1 MIRTLIVVTT
11 YYFAKCMMMH
21 DKTGGNRNSPVR
33 LNMLKIVIIR
43 SITYPEEFF
52 RLNYLMSSST

>member
-33 LNMLKIVIIR
+33 LNMLKNCDY
-43 SITYPEEFF
+43 SF
-52 RLNYLMSSST
+52 NYISRRVFQIKLPDEQ